1 MTKKKE
7 CQSIIDRI
15 KIVTGSSLDSKP
27 IYLHEP
33 NFDNSNAKKYL
44 SSCID
49 SGWVSSSGNWVTE
62 FERKIKQFTGAKYA
76 IAVSNG
82 TVALR
87 LSLSC
92 LGVSANDE
100 VLIPPMSFVATANS
114 VSHLGAFPHFIDIEK
129 DTLGMCPDAL
139 DRRLREIAI
148 IKNGI
153 LYNKETERK
162 ISAVIVVH
170 VFGLISKIEKL
181 KLVCKKWKIPLIED
195 AAEALGS
202 YILKRGKYTHAGS
215 IGDIGTISFNG
226 NKIITSGGGGILIT
240 NQKKL
245 ADLARHLSTT
255 AKLKHQYE
263 FFHDQVGWN
272 DRLPNINAALGTS
285 QMEMLDDKLKNKRK
299 LHSEYNKY
307 FEDLDQCEII
317 KEKGSSRSNYWLIT
331 LRLNMDN
338 HKLIRDQLLNDA
350 YNSGIFIRPVWK
362 LLSELPMYKNCQ
374 KSLLV
379 EAKNQSKRLIN
390 LPSSPQLLE
399 KKNIK
404 L

>member
-1 MTKKKE
+1 MTKEKE
-7 CQSIIDRI
+7 CQSIIKRI
-15 KIVTGSSLDSKP
+15 KLVSGFSSDSEP
-27 IYLHEP
+27 INLHEP
-33 NFDNSNAKKYL
+33 NFVNSNAKKYL
-44 SSCID
+44 ASCID

-62 FERKIKQFTGAKYA
+62 FENKIKKFTGAKYA

-92 LGVSANDE
+92 LGVSVNDE

-129 DTLGMCPDAL
+129 DTLGMCPEAL
-139 DRRLREIAI
+139 DRRLEEIAI
-148 IKNGI
+148 LKNGI
-153 LYNKETERK
+153 LINKETGRK
-162 ISAVIVVH
+162 IAAVVIVH
-170 VFGLISKIEKL
+170 VFGLMSKIENI

-202 YILKRGKYTHAGS
+202 YLFKRGKYTHAGC

-226 NKIITSGGGGILIT
+226 NKIITSGGGGMLIT
-240 NQKKL
+240 NKKEL

-285 QMEMLDDKLKNKRK
+285 QMEMLDDKLQNKRK
-299 LHSEYNKY
+299 LYFKYKKY
-307 FEDLDQCEII
+307 FDDLDQCEII
-317 KEKGSSRSNYWLIT
+317 SERESSRSNYWLIT
-331 LRLNMDN
+331 LRLNMEN
-338 HKLIRDQLLNDA
+338 HKIIRDQLLNEA
-350 YNSGIFIRPVWK
+350 YNSKIYIRPVWK
-362 LLSELPMYKNCQ
+362 LLSELPMYENCQ
-374 KSLLV
+374 KSQLI
-379 EAKNQSKRLIN
+379 EAKYQSQRLIN
-390 LPSSPQLLE
+390 LPSSPQLFE
-399 KKNIK
+399 DKK
-404 L
+404 